1 MQNNSIFILRRLGL
15 TFSLALALLAL
26 TVTASTQAAP
36 APQTVPPPTEV
47 PVNTPV
53 PTVTPFQEDDEDDED
68 DEDGGGDSGGDN
80 RDQQDDAAAPAAAT
94 PAAEATASEASTGE
108 PTAAETVAFPGRISV
123 GGLNVRLGPGTTFD
137 VIGTLTRADEFDV
150 LGRSEANTWWLICC
164 LPETEMRGWVSAR
177 FVETDFSLEEAL
189 VQLPILPDDAAQTET
204 TAPTVAIAESAAP
217 TVTEAT
223 TEALAITPSL
233 TAAAAQPASVA
244 LDFALTHEPLYPVQ
258 GEMVRFH
265 YVITNTSAV
274 EAEALMLRNELPE
287 TLSFDEELSTTSGEL
302 TRFTLDAGATVFA
315 IEWPALA
322 PGAAVTAT
330 VALALDGDL
339 PDGSVVDN
347 LAVAL
352 AENAEAQTAGVS
364 LGLPP
369 AAPPTFR

>member
-1 MQNNSIFILRRLGL
+1 MQNNSVSILRRLGL

-53 PTVTPFQEDDEDDED
+53 PTVTPFQDDDDDEGDDGD
-68 DEDGGGDSGGDN
+68 DGGGDN
-80 RDQQDDAAAPAAAT
+80 QNQRDDATAPAAAT
-94 PAAEATASEASTGE
+94 PAAEAPSSEASTGE
-108 PTAAETVAFPGRISV
+108 PAAAETVAFPGRISV

-177 FVETDFSLEEAL
+177 FVETNFSLEEAL
-189 VQLPILPDDAAQTET
+189 VQLPILPDDAAQAET

-217 TVTEAT
+217 TVTGAITGAT
-223 TEALAITPSL
+223 TVTPSL
-233 TAAAAQPASVA
+233 ATAAAQPASVA
-244 LDFALTHEPLYPVQ
+244 LGFALTHEPPYPVQ

-265 YVITNTSAV
+265 YVITNTSTV

-315 IEWPALA
+315 VEWPALA
-322 PGAAVTAT
+322 PGAAVTVT
-330 VALALDGDL
+330 VALMLDGDL

-352 AENAEAQTAGVS
+352 ADNAEAQTAGVS
-364 LGLPP
+364 LGMPP